1 MIQPSARNRS
11 LFARTVAAFGFVIIC
26 VAVGIAAEVKVD
38 AYITNS
44 PEAERASIFSPETHT
59 FYAMFK
65 AKGLSPGDKIRG
77 VWIADDV
84 GDAAP
89 ANFKIQETALTA
101 QDATLDA
108 QFSMTKPGAWAR
120 GDYHVEIYV
129 NDQLAAKVKFSVKP
143 LTKPK
148 KQEPEEEESGD

>member
-1 MIQPSARNRS
+1 MKRGLAFLALTALSIAIANSADVN
-11 LFARTVAAFGFVIIC
+11 V
-26 VAVGIAAEVKVD
+26 E
-38 AYITNS
+38 AYITNN
-44 PEAERASIFSPETHT
+44 PEAERASIFSLETHT

-89 ANFKIQETALTA
+89 TNFKIQESALTA
-101 QDATLDA
+101 QDATMNA
-108 QFSMTKPGAWAR
+108 QFSMTKPGAWPR

-129 NDQLAAKVKFSVKP
+129 NNQLATKVKFSVKP

-148 KQEPEEEESGD
+148 KQEEEEEESGD

>member
-1 MIQPSARNRS
+1 MRERFACFVF
-11 LFARTVAAFGFVIIC
+11 LFVCASIL
-26 VAVGIAAEVKVD
+26 IAAEVKID
-38 AYITNS
+38 AYVTNN
-44 PEAERASIFSPETHT
+44 PESEGATIFSPETHT

-65 AKGLSPGDKIRG
+65 AKGLSPGDKVRG

-120 GDYHVEIYV
+120 GDYHVDIYV
-129 NDQLAAKVKFSVKP
+129 NDKLTAKVKFSVKP
-143 LTKPK
+143 IAKVK
-148 KQEPEEEESGD
+148 KEPEQKKEDDDSGN

>member
-1 MIQPSARNRS
+1 MKRRLAFLALTALSIAIANSADVN
-11 LFARTVAAFGFVIIC
+11 V
-26 VAVGIAAEVKVD
+26 E

-44 PEAERASIFSPETHT
+44 PEAERASIFSLETHT

-77 VWIADDV
+77 VWIADEV
-84 GDAAP
+84 ADAAP
-89 ANFKIQETALTA
+89 ANFKIQESALIA
-101 QDATLDA
+101 QDTTLDA

-129 NDQLAAKVKFSVKP
+129 NDKLAAKAKFSVKP
-143 LTKPK
+143 VAKPK
-148 KQEPEEEESGD
+148 KPEQEQKQEEDDSGD

>member
-1 MIQPSARNRS
+1 MFMTKRFGWLAFLLIS
-11 LFARTVAAFGFVIIC
+11 VA
-26 VAVGIAAEVKVD
+26 IAIATDVNVD

-44 PEAERASIFSPETHT
+44 PEAGRASIFSPETHS

-65 AKGLSPGDKIRG
+65 AKGLKSGDNIRG

-89 ANFKIQETALTA
+89 NNFKIEEKTLTA
-101 QDATLDA
+101 QEETLDA
-108 QFSMTKPGAWAR
+108 QFSLTKPGAWPR

-129 NDQLAAKVKFSVKP
+129 NDKLATKVKFSVKP

-148 KQEPEEEESGD
+148 KQEQEEEESGD

>member
-1 MIQPSARNRS
+1 MKRGLAFLALTALSIAIANSADVN
-11 LFARTVAAFGFVIIC
+11 V
-26 VAVGIAAEVKVD
+26 E

-89 ANFKIQETALTA
+89 TNFKIQESALTA
-101 QDATLDA
+101 QDATMNA
-108 QFSMTKPGAWAR
+108 QFSMTKPGAWPR

-129 NDQLAAKVKFSVKP
+129 NDQLATKVKFSVKP

-148 KQEPEEEESGD
+148 KQEEEEEESGD

>member
-1 MIQPSARNRS
+1 MR
-11 LFARTVAAFGFVIIC
+11 RTFTLLVATFVC
-26 VAVGIAAEVKVD
+26 VAVAGAAEIKVE
-38 AYITNS
+38 AYVTNS
-44 PEAERASIFSPETHT
+44 PEGEAATIFSPETRS
-59 FYAMFK
+59 FYAILK

-89 ANFKIQETALTA
+89 PNFKIQETALTA

-108 QFSMTKPGAWAR
+108 QFSLAKPGSWPR

-129 NDQLAAKVKFSVKP
+129 NDKLETKLKFAIKPVKAKSSR
-143 LTKPK
+143 
-148 KQEPEEEESGD
+148 EASDEEEPGD

>member
-1 MIQPSARNRS
+1 MLMTQTLSWLAFPLIWA
-11 LFARTVAAFGFVIIC
+11 AVA
-26 VAVGIAAEVKVD
+26 IAAEVHID

-44 PEAERASIFSPETHT
+44 PEAERASIFSPETHS

-65 AKGLSPGDKIRG
+65 AKGLSPGDKVRG

-89 ANFKIQETALTA
+89 PNFKIQETALTA

-108 QFSMTKPGAWAR
+108 QFSLTKPGAWPR

-129 NDQLAAKVKFSVKP
+129 NDKLAAKVKFSIKP
-143 LTKPK
+143 LTTPK
-148 KQEPEEEESGD
+148 KQEQEQEEEESGD

>member
-1 MIQPSARNRS
+1 MKRRLAFLALTALSIAIANSADVN
-11 LFARTVAAFGFVIIC
+11 V
-26 VAVGIAAEVKVD
+26 E
-38 AYITNS
+38 AYITNN
-44 PEAERASIFSPETHT
+44 PEAERASIFSLETHT

-89 ANFKIQETALTA
+89 ANFKIQESALTA
-101 QDATLDA
+101 QDATMNA
-108 QFSMTKPGAWAR
+108 QFSMTKPGAWPR

-129 NDQLAAKVKFSVKP
+129 NDQLATKVKFSVKP

-148 KQEPEEEESGD
+148 KQEEEEEESGD

>member
-1 MIQPSARNRS
+1 MKRGLAFLALTALSIAIANSADVN
-11 LFARTVAAFGFVIIC
+11 V
-26 VAVGIAAEVKVD
+26 E

-44 PEAERASIFSPETHT
+44 PEAERASIFSLETHT

-77 VWIADDV
+77 VWIADEV
-84 GDAAP
+84 ADAAP
-89 ANFKIQETALTA
+89 ANFKIQESALIA
-101 QDATLDA
+101 QDTTLDA

-129 NDQLAAKVKFSVKP
+129 NDKLAAKAKFSVKP
-143 LTKPK
+143 VAKPHK
-148 KQEPEEEESGD
+148 QPEQEQKQEEDDSGD

>member
-1 MIQPSARNRS
+1 MKRRLAFLALTALSIAIANSADVN
-11 LFARTVAAFGFVIIC
+11 V
-26 VAVGIAAEVKVD
+26 E
-38 AYITNS
+38 AYITNN
-44 PEAERASIFSPETHT
+44 PEAERASIFSLETHT

-89 ANFKIQETALTA
+89 ANFKIQESALTA
-101 QDATLDA
+101 QDATMSA
-108 QFSMTKPGAWAR
+108 QFSMTKPGAWPR

-129 NDQLAAKVKFSVKP
+129 NDQLATKVKFSVKP

-148 KQEPEEEESGD
+148 KQEEEEEESGD

>member
-1 MIQPSARNRS
+1 MKRGLAFLALTALSIAIANSADVN
-11 LFARTVAAFGFVIIC
+11 V
-26 VAVGIAAEVKVD
+26 E
-38 AYITNS
+38 AYITNN
-44 PEAERASIFSPETHT
+44 PEAERASIFSLETHT

-89 ANFKIQETALTA
+89 TNFKIQESALTA
-101 QDATLDA
+101 QDATMNA
-108 QFSMTKPGAWAR
+108 QFSMTKPGAWPR

-129 NDQLAAKVKFSVKP
+129 NDKLAAKVKFSVKP

-148 KQEPEEEESGD
+148 KHEEEEEESGD

>member
-1 MIQPSARNRS
+1 MKRRLAFLALTALSIAIAQSADVN
-11 LFARTVAAFGFVIIC
+11 V
-26 VAVGIAAEVKVD
+26 E

-65 AKGLSPGDKIRG
+65 AKGLNPGDKIRG

-84 GDAAP
+84 GDTAP
-89 ANFKIQETALTA
+89 ANFKIQESALTA
-101 QDATLDA
+101 QDATMNA
-108 QFSMTKPGAWAR
+108 QFSMTKPGAWPR

-129 NDQLAAKVKFSVKP
+129 NDQLATKVKFSVKP

-148 KQEPEEEESGD
+148 KQEEEEEESGD

>member
-1 MIQPSARNRS
+1 MKRGLAFLALTALSIAIANSADVN
-11 LFARTVAAFGFVIIC
+11 V
-26 VAVGIAAEVKVD
+26 E
-38 AYITNS
+38 AYITNN
-44 PEAERASIFSPETHT
+44 PEAERASIFSLETHT

-89 ANFKIQETALTA
+89 ANFKIQESTLTA
-101 QDATLDA
+101 QDATMNA
-108 QFSMTKPGAWAR
+108 QFSMTKPGAWPR

-129 NDQLAAKVKFSVKP
+129 NDQLATKVKFSVKP

-148 KQEPEEEESGD
+148 KQEEEDEESGD

>member
-1 MIQPSARNRS
+1 MREP
-11 LFARTVAAFGFVIIC
+11 FACFVLLLAC
-26 VAVGIAAEVKVD
+26 ASVVMAAEVKVD
-38 AYITNS
+38 AFITNS
-44 PEAERASIFSPETHT
+44 PESEGATIFSPETHT

-89 ANFKIQETALTA
+89 ASFKIQETALTA

-108 QFSMTKPGAWAR
+108 QFSMTKPGPWAR
-120 GDYHVEIYV
+120 GEYHVEIYV
-129 NDQLAAKVKFSVKP
+129 NDKLTAKVKFSVKP
-143 LTKPK
+143 IAKAK
-148 KQEPEEEESGD
+148 KQPEQKQEEDDSGD

>member
-1 MIQPSARNRS
+1 MRERFACFVF
-11 LFARTVAAFGFVIIC
+11 LFVCASIL
-26 VAVGIAAEVKVD
+26 IAAEVKIE
-38 AYITNS
+38 AYVTNN
-44 PEAERASIFSPETHT
+44 PESEGATIFSPETHT

-65 AKGLSPGDKIRG
+65 AKGLSPGDKVRG

-120 GDYHVEIYV
+120 GDYHVDIYV
-129 NDQLAAKVKFSVKP
+129 NDKLTAKVKFSVKP
-143 LTKPK
+143 IAKVK
-148 KQEPEEEESGD
+148 KEPEQKKEDDDSGD